1 MGIQKIAKINS
12 GSVKKRFG
20 VVVGLNILV
29 VMSSPRTFVGD
40 PEIKAWIPAYDPR
53 E

>member
-12 GSVKKRFG
+12 GGVKKRFG

-29 VMSSPRTFVGD
+29 GMSSPRTFVGD
-40 PEIKAWIPAYDPR
+40 PETKAWIPAYDPR